1 MLFWS
6 LWDKMKRDIFKSKRL
21 YIANLTFVGILFML
35 TTLSLYSLFFVL
47 GYDTKEDNEMAEKAL
62 YWTYFSF
69 YAVGLILLLVKPL
82 KAIRYLNIVYCLAII
97 LNLIDYAIHYSKYE
111 QSIAKYFFIFIVV
124 SFTIIFLTLLYF
136 NNRKIRDLSF
146 SELDEIG
153 KAE

>member
-6 LWDKMKRDIFKSKRL
+6 LWDKMKREIFKSKRL
-21 YIANLTFVGILFML
+21 YIANLIFVGILFLL
-35 TTLSLYSLFFVL
+35 TTLSLCSLFFDL
-47 GYDTKEDNEMAEKAL
+47 EYDTKEDNVMAEKAL

-69 YAVGLILLLVKPL
+69 YGVGLILLLVKPS
-82 KAIRYLNIVYCLAII
+82 KTIRYLNILYCLVII

-111 QSIAKYFFIFIVV
+111 HSIAKYFFIFIVV
-124 SFTIIFLTLLYF
+124 ALTIIFFILLYF

-153 KAE
+153 KPE